1 MNSGVKVID
10 RSVTVKKIAEMFNSV
25 FFNIKVTSD
34 QNSMK
39 IKRNPTCIGSDEL
52 SILLRKS

>member
-39 IKRNPTCIGSDEL
+39 IKRTLTCIGSDEL
-52 SILLRKS
+52 LILQRKS